1 MTGRSQ
7 FISWRT
13 ACRLAFISGLHAQ
26 RMKLIDRL
34 SRFGWSTMYVG
45 PMFSISSIGAD
56 ILLFEHEMQVVSFN
70 DCPSDRTFTSELIQD
85 YSSRRACYMN

>member
-26 RMKLIDRL
+26 LMKLIDRL

-45 PMFSISSIGAD
+45 PMFSVSSIGAD
-56 ILLFEHEMQVVSFN
+56 ILLFEHEMQVIEEFLA
-70 DCPSDRTFTSELIQD
+70 RQE
-85 YSSRRACYMN
+85 RAAGEPVDA